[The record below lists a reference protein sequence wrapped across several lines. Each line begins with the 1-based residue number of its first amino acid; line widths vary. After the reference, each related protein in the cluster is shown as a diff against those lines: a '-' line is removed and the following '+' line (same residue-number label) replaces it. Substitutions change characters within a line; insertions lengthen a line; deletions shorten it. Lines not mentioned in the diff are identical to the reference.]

1 MAKIAI
7 NGIFY
12 NKRLSGIERFAHEIT
27 KRLDALASPNEFL
40 LALPP
45 VVQTDIP
52 QFKNIH
58 TVHLFKAPDF
68 IGKIE
73 LYLYLYLYLWHT
85 HSLCLDY
92 GNRTPFLGHNI
103 VFLHDIYCRV
113 FPEDFR
119 TAKDKYIMKK
129 TCKMYKRIAKK
140 ARLICTVSHF
150 SKKQIMDHY
159 GVPEEK
165 IRVIYNGFEHIHTV
179 SADENILGKLG
190 LNSKEFYF
198 TLGSLSLRKNLKWIM
213 KHAELYPNELFVI
226 SGAMLKNVIPPELEK
241 IKLLKNIILAGYLSD
256 GEVKALMQN
265 CKAFVFPSYFEGF
278 GIPPLEALACGAPV
292 IISNAASL
300 PEIYGDCAHYID
312 PSKPDV
318 DLDALLAE
326 PVSSPAPLFE
336 KYSFDN
342 SAKKLYEILQEIE
355 RES

>member
-7 NGIFY
+7 NGLFY
-12 NKRLSGIERFAHEIT
+12 SDRLTGIERFAHEIT
-27 KRLDALASPNEFL
+27 KRLDALASPNEFM

-68 IGKIE
+68 IGKIQ
-73 LYLYLYLYLWHT
+73 LYIYLYLYLWRT

-129 TCKMYKRIAKK
+129 TCKMYERIAKK
-140 ARLICTVSHF
+140 ARIICTVSHF
-150 SKKQIMDHY
+150 SKKQIMDYY

-165 IRVIYNGFEHIHTV
+165 IRVIYNGFEQIHTV
-179 SADENILGKLG
+179 TADESILKKLG
-190 LNSKEFYF
+190 LKSKEFYF
-198 TLGSLSLRKNLKWIM
+198 TLGSLSLRKNLQWIM

-241 IKLLKNIILAGYLSD
+241 IKLLKNVVLAGYLSD

-292 IISNAASL
+292 IVSNAASL
-300 PEIYGDCAHYID
+300 PEIYGSCAHYID
-312 PSKPDV
+312 PFKPDV

-326 PVSSPAPLFE
+326 PVSSPVPLFE
-336 KYSFDN
+336 KYSLDN
-342 SAKKLYEILQEIE
+342 SAKKLYGLFKEV
-355 RES
+355 

>member
-27 KRLDALASPNEFL
+27 KRLDTLASPNEFM

-73 LYLYLYLYLWHT
+73 LYLYLYLYLWCT

-129 TCKMYKRIAKK
+129 TCKMYERIAKK

-150 SKKQIMDHY
+150 SKKQIMDYY

-165 IRVIYNGFEHIHTV
+165 IRVIYNGFEQIHTV
-179 SADENILGKLG
+179 SADESILKKQG
-190 LNSKEFYF
+190 LIAYF
-198 TLGSLSLRKNLKWIM
+198 
-213 KHAELYPNELFVI
+213 
-226 SGAMLKNVIPPELEK
+226 
-241 IKLLKNIILAGYLSD
+241 
-256 GEVKALMQN
+256 
-265 CKAFVFPSYFEGF
+265 
-278 GIPPLEALACGAPV
+278 
-292 IISNAASL
+292 
-300 PEIYGDCAHYID
+300 
-312 PSKPDV
+312 
-318 DLDALLAE
+318 
-326 PVSSPAPLFE
+326 
-336 KYSFDN
+336 
-342 SAKKLYEILQEIE
+342 
-355 RES
+355 

>member
-1 MAKIAI
+1 MNIAI
-7 NGIFY
+7 NGLFY
-12 NKRLSGIERFAHEIT
+12 SDRLTGIERFAHEIT
-27 KRLDALASPNEFL
+27 KRLDTLASPNEFM

-68 IGKIE
+68 IGKIQ
-73 LYLYLYLYLWHT
+73 LYIYLYLYLWCT

-129 TCKMYKRIAKK
+129 TCKMYERIAKK

-150 SKKQIMDHY
+150 SKKQIMDYY

-165 IRVIYNGFEHIHTV
+165 IRVIYNGFEQIHTV
-179 SADENILGKLG
+179 SADESILKKLG

-300 PEIYGDCAHYID
+300 PEIYGSCAHYID
-312 PSKPDV
+312 PFKPDV
-318 DLDALLAE
+318 DLEALLAE

>member
-7 NGIFY
+7 NGLFY
-12 NKRLSGIERFAHEIT
+12 SNRLTGIERFAHEIT
-27 KRLDALASPNEFL
+27 KRLDALASPNEFSL
-40 LALPP
+40 ILPP
-45 VVQTDIP
+45 TASTEIP
-52 QFKNIH
+52 LFNNLHI
-58 TVHLFKAPDF
+58 VRLFKTPF
-68 IGKIE
+68 FSIKKIK
-73 LYLYLYLYLWHT
+73 LYLYLLANP
-85 HSLCLDY
+85 SVCLDY

-129 TCKMYKRIAKK
+129 TCRMYKRIAKK

-150 SKKQIMDHY
+150 SKKQIMDYY

-165 IRVIYNGFEHIHTV
+165 IRVIYNGFEQIHTV
-179 SADENILGKLG
+179 SVDENILEKLG

-300 PEIYGDCAHYID
+300 PEIYGSCAHYID
-312 PSKPDV
+312 PFKPDV
-318 DLDALLAE
+318 NLEALLAE

-342 SAKKLYEILQEIE
+342 SAKKLYAILKEIE
-355 RES
+355 RER

>member
-1 MAKIAI
+1 MAKIVI

-27 KRLDALASPNEFL
+27 KRLDTLTSPNEFM

-73 LYLYLYLYLWHT
+73 LYIYLYLYLWRT

-92 GNRTPFLGHNI
+92 GNSTPFLGHNI

-119 TAKDKYIMKK
+119 TARDKYIMKK
-129 TCKMYKRIAKK
+129 TCKMYERIAKK

-150 SKKQIMDHY
+150 SKKQIMDYY

-165 IRVIYNGFEHIHTV
+165 IRVIYNGFEQIHTV
-179 SADENILGKLG
+179 SADESILKKLG

-198 TLGSLSLRKNLKWIM
+198 TLGSLSLRKNLQWIM

-241 IKLLKNIILAGYLSD
+241 IKLLKNVVLAGYLSD

-265 CKAFVFPSYFEGF
+265 CKAFVFPTYFEGF
-278 GIPPLEALACGAPV
+278 GIPPLEALACGASV

-300 PEIYGDCAHYID
+300 PEIYGSCAHYID
-312 PSKPDV
+312 PFKPDV

-342 SAKKLYEILQEIE
+342 SAKKLYAILKEIE
-355 RES
+355 GER